1 MADKNLYQALLRNK
15 VRGAILAA
23 EGAAGFSHQGVKGT
37 VLEILISELFR
48 PLLPADIGIGTG
60 QIIESYSGKLSGQI
74 DIVLYDKAILPP
86 VLIDEKLGLF
96 PIESVLYAIEVKTTL
111 TAADLQSTHKSA
123 KALQTTFGYL
133 PGQRVNGKLVP
144 QHSIEKLRNVIFAL
158 KSDLSGNNL
167 NEAERY
173 KSIYGDEPAH
183 IVSICVAG
191 REYWFQSNSA
201 WAGGTDTDPYDGI
214 LSFIGGVTNTYR
226 NVSSSRG
233 YPLLGC
239 YVVPED
245 MQQLPYLQV
254 SKDPMLV
261 VQCPDCKR
269 ETLVDPDFQPG
280 KVIVTGTI
288 STPCKCGT
296 MVKAPQA
303 QYEFQDNK
311 LVSVLPHPDS
321 QSQ

>member
-1 MADKNLYQALLRNK
+1 MADKNLYQTLLRSK

-23 EGAAGFSHQGVKGT
+23 EGANAFSHQVVKGT

-86 VLIDEKLGLF
+86 ILIDEKLGLF

-111 TAADLQSTHKSA
+111 TAAELQSAHDSAKDLQTK
-123 KALQTTFGYL
+123 FGYL

-144 QHSIEKLRNVIFAL
+144 QHSIEKARNVIFAL
-158 KSDLSGNNL
+158 KSDLSGTKL

-173 KSIYGDEPAH
+173 KKIYGDEPAH
-183 IVSICVAG
+183 IASICVAG

-201 WAGGTDTDPYDGI
+201 WVGGTDTDQFDGI

-226 NVSSSRG
+226 GVSASRG
-233 YPLLGC
+233 YPLLGH
-239 YVVPED
+239 YVVAENMHQFPF
-245 MQQLPYLQV
+245 LQV
-254 SKDPMLV
+254 SKDLMLV
-261 VQCPDCKR
+261 VQCPDCKC
-269 ETLVDPDFQPG
+269 EILVAPELPPG
-280 KVIVTGTI
+280 KVTFTGTI
-288 STPCKCGT
+288 STPCKCGA

-303 QYEFQDNK
+303 QYEFQDSK